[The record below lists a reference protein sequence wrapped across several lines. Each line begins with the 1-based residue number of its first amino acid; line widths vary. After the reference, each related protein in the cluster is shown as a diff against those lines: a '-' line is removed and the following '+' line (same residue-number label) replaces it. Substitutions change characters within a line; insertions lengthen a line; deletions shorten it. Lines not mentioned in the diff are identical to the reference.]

1 MELFSHGW
9 PGHLELLSWYI
20 FANWNQSEKAYRFQ
34 CKHTKWKCCTLSI
47 LIRNSQ
53 CFSSLELNRN
63 NIYFKKKTD
72 DLRNDRWYTLGDEFS
87 LNQHK
92 VWLSPMSELRSRV
105 SMVQSSFASLV
116 LLLFQHHHPLIY
128 DTFVYILAHCANCQS
143 MGRGNPYLALEIV
156 ENRPKS

>member
-1 MELFSHGW
+1 MTRPFGIMYYHG
-9 PGHLELLSWYI
+9 I
-20 FANWNQSEKAYRFQ
+20 FANWNQSDKAYRFQ
-34 CKHTKWKCCTLSI
+34 CKHTKWKCCTHVTYT
-47 LIRNSQ
+47 NSEFPMFLFIGTEQ
-53 CFSSLELNRN
+53 KQYIFQE
-63 NIYFKKKTD
+63 KTD

-105 SMVQSSFASLV
+105 SVVQSSSASLV

>member
-1 MELFSHGW
+1 MTRPFGITIMVHFCQLKSEWKSLSFSMQTYQMKMLHALYYNSEFPMFLFIGT
-9 PGHLELLSWYI
+9 EQKQYI
-20 FANWNQSEKAYRFQ
+20 FQE
-34 CKHTKWKCCTLSI
+34 
-47 LIRNSQ
+47 
-53 CFSSLELNRN
+53 
-63 NIYFKKKTD
+63 KTD

-105 SMVQSSFASLV
+105 SVVQSSSASLV